1 MRAIDFIIENDN
13 QAAVD
18 ALLKKHGWSIGK
30 TVNGDLTITWQGS
43 TYVFYGERVRITLPN
58 GKTISVVWGQ
68 KPDWQGRPGDISF
81 AQAVQNKYITFD
93 LPIWQQLDRG
103 QINDSQAIQKF
114 KIENERQ
121 AREAIAQGVT
131 ESIVEQS
138 NPKVDLTPNYPN
150 YKVLVGE
157 FIGIKKNRAR
167 FLIVASELK
176 PGVRETD
183 NIFRAKTTNTPISI
197 EISKVKN
204 RNTVDEDLSRRGF
217 LGGLAG
223 VAALGTRDTKPSNTV
238 NKNTPIEPQKET
250 PITTLSNYPQIES
263 LLHKA
268 AVAAGI
274 VGTELAQFMAQTKH
288 ESWNFSRLKEKSVG
302 QGYFAKKYDRQY
314 APRTA
319 KILGNKH
326 VGDGEKY
333 HGRGFIQLTG
343 RDNYRMASQ
352 ALGID
357 LLNQP
362 DLAERPDI
370 AAKIAIW
377 YWQTRVKP
385 HINNFND
392 TRAVTQKINPAL
404 RGLQDRHAKF
414 IDYKNIL

>member
-1 MRAIDFIIENDN
+1 MRATEFITENDN
-13 QAAVD
+13 QNAVD
-18 ALLKKHGWSIGK
+18 ALLKKHGWSIGR
-30 TVNGDLTITWQGS
+30 TANGDLAITWQGS
-43 TYVFYGERVRITLPN
+43 TYVFYGERVRITSPD
-58 GKTISVVWGQ
+58 GKSVSVVWGQ
-68 KPDWQGRPGDISF
+68 KPDWHTRPGELSF
-81 AQAVQNKYITFD
+81 AQAVQQKYLTFD

-103 QINDSQAIQKF
+103 QINDTQAIQKF

-121 AREAIAQGVT
+121 AREAIAQGIT
-131 ESIVEQS
+131 EQE

-150 YKVLVGE
+150 YQVLVGE
-157 FIGIKKNRAR
+157 FVGVKKNRLLFRILSA
-167 FLIVASELK
+167 ELK
-176 PGVRETD
+176 PGQGETEK
-183 NIFRAKTTNTPISI
+183 IFRALTTNTPIGI
-197 EISKVKN
+197 EVGKVKN
-204 RNTVDEDLSRRGF
+204 RTVIEDLSRRGF

-223 VAALGTRDTKPSNTV
+223 MAALGTSDTKTNNSN
-238 NKNTPIEPQKET
+238 KDTPVQIEPQKEPT
-250 PITTLSNYPQIES
+250 ITTLSNNPQIES

-288 ESWNFSRLKEKSVG
+288 ESWDFSRLKEKGIG

-314 APRTA
+314 APKTA

-357 LLNQP
+357 LLNHP
-362 DLAERPDI
+362 ELAERPDV

-385 HINNFND
+385 YINNFND
-392 TRAVTQKINPAL
+392 TKAVTQKINPAL

>member
-1 MRAIDFIIENDN
+1 MRATEFIIENDN

-18 ALLKKHGWSIGK
+18 ALLKKHGWSMGR
-30 TVNGDLTITWQGS
+30 TVNGDLAFTWQGS
-43 TYVFYGERVRITLPN
+43 TYVFYGERMRINFPN
-58 GKTISVVWGQ
+58 GQSVSVVWGQ
-68 KPDWQGRPGDISF
+68 KPDWHGRGNEFSF
-81 AQAVQNKYITFD
+81 AQAVQRKLLTFD

-103 QINDSQAIQKF
+103 QITDSQAMQRF
-114 KIENERQ
+114 KQENERQ

-131 ESIVEQS
+131 EGITEQE

-150 YKVLVGE
+150 YQVLIGE
-157 FIGIKKNRAR
+157 FVGVKKNRLLFKILSA
-167 FLIVASELK
+167 ELK
-176 PGVRETD
+176 PGQGETEK
-183 NIFRAKTTNTPISI
+183 IFRALTTNTPIGI
-197 EISKVKN
+197 EVGKVKN
-204 RNTVDEDLSRRGF
+204 RTVIEDLNRRGF

-223 VAALGTRDTKPSNTV
+223 LGATAAGMPAQAKQTQPAPQEKSE
-238 NKNTPIEPQKET
+238 PINM
-250 PITTLSNYPQIES
+250 LSNHPQHEAV
-263 LLHKA
+263 LQRA
-268 AVAAGI
+268 AKAAGI
-274 VGTELAQFMAQTKH
+274 KGTELAQFMAQTNH
-288 ESWNFSRLKEKSVG
+288 ESWDFSRLKEKG
-302 QGYFAKKYDRQY
+302 MGKGYFSKKYDPKF

-357 LLNQP
+357 LLNNP
-362 DLAERPDI
+362 ELAERPDV

-392 TRAVTQKINPAL
+392 TKAVTQKINPAL
-404 RGLQDRHAKF
+404 RGLHDRHAKF

>member
-1 MRAIDFIIENDN
+1 MRATDFIIENAD
-13 QAAVD
+13 QAAVN
-18 ALLKKHGWSIGK
+18 ALQKKHGWSTG
-30 TVNGDLTITWQGS
+30 TTGYGDLYFTWQGL
-43 TYVFYGERVRITLPN
+43 TYEFYGERVRINWPN
-58 GKTISVVWGQ
+58 GQSVSVVWGK
-68 KPDWQGRPGDISF
+68 KPDWQGRGNDEVSF
-81 AQAVQNKYITFD
+81 AQAVQRKLLKFD
-93 LPIWQQLDRG
+93 LSIWQQLDRR
-103 QINDSQAIQKF
+103 QINDNQALQKF

-131 ESIVEQS
+131 ESEQE

-150 YKVLVGE
+150 YQVLVGE
-157 FIGIKKNRAR
+157 FVGVKKNRLLFRILSA
-167 FLIVASELK
+167 ELK
-176 PGVRETD
+176 PGQGETEK
-183 NIFRAKTTNTPISI
+183 IFRALTTNTPIGI
-197 EISKVKN
+197 EVGKVKN
-204 RNTVDEDLSRRGF
+204 RTVIEDLSRRGF

-223 VAALGTRDTKPSNTV
+223 MAALGTSDTKTNNSN
-238 NKNTPIEPQKET
+238 KDTPVQIEPQKEPT
-250 PITTLSNYPQIES
+250 ITTLSNNPQIES

-288 ESWNFSRLKEKSVG
+288 ESWDFSRLKEKGVG

-357 LLNQP
+357 LLNHP
-362 DLAERPDI
+362 ELAERPDV

-385 HINNFND
+385 YINNFND
-392 TRAVTQKINPAL
+392 TKAVTQKINPAL

>member
-1 MRAIDFIIENDN
+1 MRATEFITENDN
-13 QAAVD
+13 QNAVD
-18 ALLKKHGWSIGK
+18 TLLKKHGWSIGR
-30 TVNGDLTITWQGS
+30 TANGNLAITWQGS
-43 TYVFYGERVRITLPN
+43 TYVFYGERMRITLPD
-58 GKTISVVWGQ
+58 GKSVSVVWGK
-68 KPDWQGRPGDISF
+68 KPDWQTRPGELSF
-81 AQAVQNKYITFD
+81 AQAVQQKYLTFD

-103 QINDSQAIQKF
+103 QINDTQAIQKF

-121 AREAIAQGVT
+121 AREAIAQGIT
-131 ESIVEQS
+131 EQE

-150 YKVLVGE
+150 YQVLVGE
-157 FIGIKKNRAR
+157 FVGVKKNRLLFRILSA
-167 FLIVASELK
+167 ELK
-176 PGVRETD
+176 PGQGETEK
-183 NIFRAKTTNTPISI
+183 IFRALTTNTPIGI
-197 EISKVKN
+197 EVGKVKN
-204 RNTVDEDLSRRGF
+204 RTVIEDLSRRGF

-223 VAALGTRDTKPSNTV
+223 MAALGTSDTKTNNSN
-238 NKNTPIEPQKET
+238 KDTPVQIEPQKEPT
-250 PITTLSNYPQIES
+250 ITTLSNNPQIES

-288 ESWNFSRLKEKSVG
+288 ESWNFSRLKEKGVG

-314 APRTA
+314 APKTA
-319 KILGNKH
+319 KILGNKNI
-326 VGDGEKY
+326 GDGEKY

-357 LLNQP
+357 LLNNP
-362 DLAERPDI
+362 DLAERPDV

-385 HINNFND
+385 YINNFND
-392 TRAVTQKINPAL
+392 TKAVTQKINPAL
-404 RGLQDRHAKF
+404 RGLRDRHAKF

>member
-1 MRAIDFIIENDN
+1 MRATEFITENDN
-13 QAAVD
+13 QNAVD
-18 ALLKKHGWSIGK
+18 TLLKKHGWSIGR
-30 TVNGDLTITWQGS
+30 TANGNLAITWQGS
-43 TYVFYGERVRITLPN
+43 TYVFYGERMRITLPD
-58 GKTISVVWGQ
+58 GKSVSVVWGK
-68 KPDWQGRPGDISF
+68 KPDWHGRPGDISF
-81 AQAVQNKYITFD
+81 AQAVQQKYLTFD

-103 QINDSQAIQKF
+103 QINDTQAIQKF

-121 AREAIAQGVT
+121 AREAIAQGIT
-131 ESIVEQS
+131 EQE

-150 YKVLVGE
+150 YQVLVGE
-157 FIGIKKNRAR
+157 FVGVKKNRLLFRILSA
-167 FLIVASELK
+167 ELK
-176 PGVRETD
+176 PGQGETEK
-183 NIFRAKTTNTPISI
+183 IFRALTTNTPIGI
-197 EISKVKN
+197 EVGKVKN
-204 RNTVDEDLSRRGF
+204 RTVIEDLSRRGF

-223 VAALGTRDTKPSNTV
+223 MAALGTSDTKPNSN
-238 NKNTPIEPQKET
+238 KDTPVQTEPQKEPT
-250 PITTLSNYPQIES
+250 ITTLSNNPQIES

-288 ESWNFSRLKEKSVG
+288 ESWDFSRLKEKGVG

-314 APRTA
+314 APKTA
-319 KILGNKH
+319 KILGNKNI
-326 VGDGEKY
+326 GDGEKY

-357 LLNQP
+357 LLNHP
-362 DLAERPDI
+362 ELAERPDV

-385 HINNFND
+385 YINNFND
-392 TRAVTQKINPAL
+392 TKAVTQKINPAL